1 MNVTLNKEKNGIEIR
16 FDSKPNADVLTILKQ
31 NGFRWHRQ
39 MKMWYAKQ
47 SAERMNVINQIGG
60 ANMEIPEVAP
70 AVYSLW
76 DMTRTDSL
84 GDGNADADLR
94 DWDYL
99 KKMTAMFRKHLR
111 ARFPMAKFSVRF
123 RHDSVSV
130 DLVSSPFAKDSKYLE
145 AIKNYADAYI
155 NSFKYCTYVGDPYQ
169 DIASDYNF
177 YFFGCRADYD
187 YIQTEQDVSDMIA
200 DFDAKEKAWE
210 EAEEARKEEE
220 FRKWQEE
227 RAKEEEEHKK
237 YMEKKNRE
245 KEYLLANIEVKEAN
259 PYFVGNLRFA
269 SLNKNCTLDEYKKHC
284 DLPEAGEWYHQDAMV
299 TKDILFTDE
308 KAYEFFSNMLLDD
321 FDFIAGTGGSA
332 TDDERVNEY
341 KDFLNMD
348 SETRKTVKWYC
359 DNAVAV
365 YLNDNLMFVIDAQG
379 YSYARYVG
387 MVYPETVVNQQK
399 TA

>member
-1 MNVTLNKEKNGIEIR
+1 MKVTLNNEKNGIEIR
-16 FDSKPNADVLTILKQ
+16 FDSKPDSNILASLKA
-31 NGFRWHRQ
+31 NGFRWHGK

-47 SAERMNVINQIGG
+47 SPDRMKFVNQISGE
-60 ANMEIPEVAP
+60 NMEIPEADK
-70 AVYSLW
+70 AYSLW

-84 GDGNADADLR
+84 GENSADADLH
-94 DWDYL
+94 DIKGL
-99 KKMTAMFRKHLR
+99 TAMFRKHLR
-111 ARFPMAKFSVRF
+111 ARFPMVKFSIRFSHGSVRAEI
-123 RHDSVSV
+123 
-130 DLVSSPFAKDSKYLE
+130 VSSPFPKDSKYLD
-145 AIKNYADAYI
+145 AIRKYTDAYI
-155 NSFKYCTYVGDPYQ
+155 ESFRYCTYVGDPYQ
-169 DIASDYNF
+169 DIPSDYNF
-177 YFFGCRADYD
+177 YFFRSHADYD
-187 YIQTEQDVSDMIA
+187 YTETKDDTAEMIA

-227 RAKEEEEHKK
+227 RAKEEEEHRK

-245 KEYLLANIEVKEAN
+245 KEYLLSNIEVKEAD

-269 SLNKNCTLDEYKKHC
+269 NLNKNCTLDEYKEHC

-308 KAYEFFSNMLLDD
+308 KAYAFFSNMLLDD

-365 YLNDNLMFVIDAQG
+365 YLNGSLMFVIDAQG

>member
-1 MNVTLNKEKNGIEIR
+1 MKVTLNKEKNGIEIR
-16 FDSKPNADVLTILKQ
+16 FDSKPDSNILASLKA
-31 NGFRWHRQ
+31 NGFRWHGK

-47 SAERMNVINQIGG
+47 SADRMKFVNQISGES
-60 ANMEIPEVAP
+60 MEIPEADK
-70 AVYSLW
+70 AYSLW

-84 GDGNADADLR
+84 GENSADADLH
-94 DWDYL
+94 DIKGL
-99 KKMTAMFRKHLR
+99 TAMFRKHLR
-111 ARFPMAKFSVRF
+111 ARFPMVRF
-123 RHDSVSV
+123 SIRFIRHDSVSAEI
-130 DLVSSPFAKDSKYLE
+130 VSSPFPKDSKYLE
-145 AIKNYADAYI
+145 AIKKYTDAFI
-155 NSFKYCTYVGDPYQ
+155 NSFCYCTYVGDPYQ
-169 DIASDYNF
+169 DIPSDYNF
-177 YFFGCRADYD
+177 YFFGCRVDYD
-187 YIQTEQDVSDMIA
+187 YTETQDDTAEMIA

-245 KEYLLANIEVKEAN
+245 KEYLLANIEVKECD

-269 SLNKNCTLDEYKKHC
+269 NLNKNCTLDEYKEHC
-284 DLPEAGEWYHQDAMV
+284 DLPETGEWYHQDAMV

-308 KAYEFFSNMLLDD
+308 KAYAFFSNMLLDD

-365 YLNDNLMFVIDAQG
+365 YLNGSLMFVIDAQG

>member
-1 MNVTLNKEKNGIEIR
+1 MKVTLNKEKNGIEIR
-16 FDSKPNADVLTILKQ
+16 FDSKPDSNILASLKA
-31 NGFRWHRQ
+31 NGFRWHGK

-47 SAERMNVINQIGG
+47 SADRMKFVNQISGE
-60 ANMEIPEVAP
+60 NMEIPEADTSEK
-70 AVYSLW
+70 AYSLW
-76 DMTRTDSL
+76 DMTRTDNL
-84 GDGNADADLR
+84 GNGKADGDMKA
-94 DWDYL
+94 
-99 KKMTAMFRKHLR
+99 MTAMFRKHLR
-111 ARFPMAKFSVRF
+111 ARFPMVRF
-123 RHDSVSV
+123 SIRFIRYDSVSV
-130 DLVSSPFAKDSKYLE
+130 KIVSSPFPKDSKYLD
-145 AIKNYADAYI
+145 AIRKYADAYI
-155 NSFKYCTYVGDPYQ
+155 ESFRYCTYVGDPYQ
-169 DIASDYNF
+169 DIPSDYNF
-177 YFFGCRADYD
+177 YFFRSCVDYD
-187 YIQTEQDVSDMIA
+187 YTETQDDTAEMIA

-227 RAKEEEEHKK
+227 RAKEEEEHRK

-245 KEYLLANIEVKEAN
+245 KEYLLANIEVKEAD

-269 SLNKNCTLDEYKKHC
+269 NLNKNCTLGEYKEYC

-308 KAYEFFSNMLLDD
+308 KAYAFFSNMLLDD

-365 YLNDNLMFVIDAQG
+365 YLNGSLMFVIDAQG